1 MDTQFLRCVSALVG
15 LGSLFGA
22 SILPAA
28 AQDGPKLYA
37 FSSGA
42 LTIGKGAL
50 VNGASIS

>member
-37 FSSGA
+37 FSSGRPDHRQ
-42 LTIGKGAL
+42 GRPGERR
-50 VNGASIS
+50 VE